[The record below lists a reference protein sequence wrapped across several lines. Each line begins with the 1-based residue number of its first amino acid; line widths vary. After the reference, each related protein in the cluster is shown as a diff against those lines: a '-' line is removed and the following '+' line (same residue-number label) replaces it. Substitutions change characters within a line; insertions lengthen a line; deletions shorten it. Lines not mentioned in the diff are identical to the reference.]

1 MGHHSHPAKAPA
13 GGIGRRLFQADGHPV
28 GALLGAG
35 LACLY
40 YRIMSFRQFGGV
52 TGDLAGFFLQTCEL
66 AMVLAVVIVQK
77 VVAIL

>member
-1 MGHHSHPAKAPA
+1 
-13 GGIGRRLFQADGHPV
+13 
-28 GALLGAG
+28 
-35 LACLY
+35 
-40 YRIMSFRQFGGV
+40 MSEKQFGGV